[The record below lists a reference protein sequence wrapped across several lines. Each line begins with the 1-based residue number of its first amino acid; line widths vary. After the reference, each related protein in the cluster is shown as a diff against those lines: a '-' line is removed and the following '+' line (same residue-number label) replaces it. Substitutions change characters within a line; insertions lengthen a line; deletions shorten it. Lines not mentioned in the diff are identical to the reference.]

1 MTESALRL
9 KDRVATPAALP
20 QVIEPAKMFA
30 AHVRL
35 NKHHGLGGRVT
46 GAALSA
52 AGLMQLELDRD
63 YKSNLY

>member
-1 MTESALRL
+1 
-9 KDRVATPAALP
+9 
-20 QVIEPAKMFA
+20 MFA